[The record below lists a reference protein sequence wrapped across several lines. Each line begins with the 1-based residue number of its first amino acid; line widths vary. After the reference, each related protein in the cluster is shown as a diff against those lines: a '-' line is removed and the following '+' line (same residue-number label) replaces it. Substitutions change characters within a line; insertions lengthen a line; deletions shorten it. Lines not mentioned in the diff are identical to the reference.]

1 MYLDPIKV
9 TILTPGMKKDGT
21 MDEFGIP
28 ASLVAKYLDERGIIV
43 EKTGPYNLLFL
54 FSIGI
59 DKTKALSLL
68 RALTEFKRAFD
79 LNLRVKT
86 FCRHCTAKRLSF
98 MKICASVNWRRIFI
112 NWSNIII
119 CRT

>member
-43 EKTGPYNLLFL
+43 ENR
-54 FSIGI
+54 SIQP
-59 DKTKALSLL
+59 AVPVQHWYRQNQSSEPAA
-68 RALTEFKRAFD
+68 RA
-79 LNLRVKT
+79 
-86 FCRHCTAKRLSF
+86 H
-98 MKICASVNWRRIFI
+98 
-112 NWSNIII
+112 
-119 CRT
+119 

>member
-43 EKTGPYNLLFL
+43 EKP
-54 FSIGI
+54 SIQP
-59 DKTKALSLL
+59 AVPVQHWYRQNQSSEPAA
-68 RALTEFKRAFD
+68 RA
-79 LNLRVKT
+79 
-86 FCRHCTAKRLSF
+86 H
-98 MKICASVNWRRIFI
+98 
-112 NWSNIII
+112 
-119 CRT
+119 

>member
-43 EKTGPYNLLFL
+43 EKNRTVQPAVPVQHWYRQNQ
-54 FSIGI
+54 SSEP
-59 DKTKALSLL
+59 AA
-68 RALTEFKRAFD
+68 RA
-79 LNLRVKT
+79 
-86 FCRHCTAKRLSF
+86 H
-98 MKICASVNWRRIFI
+98 
-112 NWSNIII
+112 
-119 CRT
+119 